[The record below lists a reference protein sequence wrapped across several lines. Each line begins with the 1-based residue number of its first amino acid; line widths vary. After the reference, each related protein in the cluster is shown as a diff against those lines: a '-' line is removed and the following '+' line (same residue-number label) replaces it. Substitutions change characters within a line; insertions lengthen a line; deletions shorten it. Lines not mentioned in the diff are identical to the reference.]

1 MRKRVLLLAN
11 PVAGTE
17 KAKKELMPIVC
28 ALTEKGCEVTV
39 YPIEPEKG
47 LVSESIL
54 RDAKGRFD
62 LVMCIGGDGTLNHVI
77 NGMMKND
84 FHVPISYIPGGSTND
99 FSRNINGD
107 LDWEALC
114 CIAAGNRSFRYDIGK
129 LNDRYFN
136 YIAGFGAFTEISYST
151 NQNMKNVFGYG
162 AYVLNMIAK
171 LPQNVSYKEHVV
183 VEHDGEVEEGDY
195 VFGGVANTLSIGGV
209 KSPAL
214 DGAELDDGLFEVVLI
229 TAPSDLI
236 AIHEIVQCLSKGDT
250 GNSYVKVFHAKHVV
264 FRGEEALNWTV
275 DGEYGG
281 SYKEAVVDVCP
292 HAMEI
297 MAAPKIPDA
306 EEGD

>member
-171 LPQNVSYKEHVV
+171 LPQNVSYKEHVKHPLHRRCQV
-183 VEHDGEVEEGDY
+183 PGSGR
-195 VFGGVANTLSIGGV
+195 S
-209 KSPAL
+209 
-214 DGAELDDGLFEVVLI
+214 GARRWPV
-229 TAPSDLI
+229 
-236 AIHEIVQCLSKGDT
+236 
-250 GNSYVKVFHAKHVV
+250 
-264 FRGEEALNWTV
+264 
-275 DGEYGG
+275 
-281 SYKEAVVDVCP
+281 
-292 HAMEI
+292 
-297 MAAPKIPDA
+297 
-306 EEGD
+306 

>member
-1 MRKRVLLLAN
+1 
-11 PVAGTE
+11 
-17 KAKKELMPIVC
+17 
-28 ALTEKGCEVTV
+28 
-39 YPIEPEKG
+39 
-47 LVSESIL
+47 
-54 RDAKGRFD
+54 
-62 LVMCIGGDGTLNHVI
+62 
-77 NGMMKND
+77 
-84 FHVPISYIPGGSTND
+84 
-99 FSRNINGD
+99 
-107 LDWEALC
+107 
-114 CIAAGNRSFRYDIGK
+114 
-129 LNDRYFN
+129 
-136 YIAGFGAFTEISYST
+136 
-151 NQNMKNVFGYG
+151 
-162 AYVLNMIAK
+162 
-171 LPQNVSYKEHVV
+171 
-183 VEHDGEVEEGDY
+183 VEEGDY

>member
-151 NQNMKNVFGYG
+151 NQNMKKSTT
-162 AYVLNMIAK
+162 ARWRRATTSSAEWQT
-171 LPQNVSYKEHVV
+171 PSPSAVS
-183 VEHDGEVEEGDY
+183 
-195 VFGGVANTLSIGGV
+195 
-209 KSPAL
+209 SPRLWTERSSTMA
-214 DGAELDDGLFEVVLI
+214 
-229 TAPSDLI
+229 
-236 AIHEIVQCLSKGDT
+236 CL
-250 GNSYVKVFHAKHVV
+250 
-264 FRGEEALNWTV
+264 RW
-275 DGEYGG
+275 
-281 SYKEAVVDVCP
+281 C
-292 HAMEI
+292 
-297 MAAPKIPDA
+297 
-306 EEGD
+306 